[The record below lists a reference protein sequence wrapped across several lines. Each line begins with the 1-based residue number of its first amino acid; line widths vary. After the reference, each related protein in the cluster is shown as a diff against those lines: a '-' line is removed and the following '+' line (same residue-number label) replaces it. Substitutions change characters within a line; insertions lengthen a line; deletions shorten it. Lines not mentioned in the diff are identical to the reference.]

1 MEHFGL
7 TSAEA
12 EDYFEDNTWWSIL
25 EHADKNQIIYQQVF
39 GIYPDDSIKTFKDI
53 EKVKKNAQLTKYE
66 DYKALIKG
74 NAVKF
79 QKHFL
84 SG

>member
-1 MEHFGL
+1 MKQN
-7 TSAEA
+7 EA
-12 EDYFEDNTWWSIL
+12 EDFFDDDIWWSIL

-53 EKVKKNAQLTKYE
+53 EKMKKNAQITKYE
-66 DYKALIKG
+66 DYKELIKG

-79 QKHFL
+79 QK
-84 SG
+84 